1 MAGEKPGTAAQAS
14 PDRIYDQVVQF
25 LYHEA
30 ELLDGGRFTEW
41 LGLMTEDVSY
51 RMPVR
56 LTREKSD
63 KPDLS
68 ETMEHF
74 SEDRESL
81 RLRVERLKTDFA
93 WAEDP
98 PSRTRRFVSNVR
110 VTAARDG
117 HEVEVRSYI
126 LVYRNRGDS
135 ASAELISGERR
146 DVLARAGGDWKLR
159 KRSIIV
165 DQASLGTRNLAI
177 FL

>member
-1 MAGEKPGTAAQAS
+1 MAGEGQGTTAPTS
-14 PDRIYDQVVQF
+14 PDRVYDQVVQF

-41 LGLMTEDVSY
+41 LSLITEDVAY
-51 RMPVR
+51 EMPVR

-63 KPDLS
+63 KPDIS
-68 ETMEHF
+68 HAMAHF
-74 SEDRESL
+74 CEDRETL
-81 RLRVERLKTDFA
+81 RLRIERLKTDFA

-110 VTAARDG
+110 IAPG
-117 HEVEVRSYI
+117 GNGSEIQVRSYI

-135 ASAELISGERR
+135 PSAELISGERH
-146 DVLARAGGDWKLR
+146 DVLARAGDGWKIR
-159 KRSIIV
+159 KRTIIV
-165 DQASLGTRNLAI
+165 DQANLGTRNLAI

>member
-1 MAGEKPGTAAQAS
+1 MTSEKPGTAAHAS
-14 PDRIYDQVVQF
+14 PERIYDQVVQF
-25 LYHEA
+25 LYQEA
-30 ELLDGGRFTEW
+30 ELLDTGRFTEW
-41 LGLMTEDVSY
+41 LGLMTEDVTY

-63 KPDLS
+63 KPDIS

-81 RLRVERLKTDFA
+81 RLRVDRLRTDFA

-110 VTAARDG
+110 VAAVRDG
-117 HEVEVRSYI
+117 NEVEVRSYV

-135 ASAELISGERR
+135 ASAELISGERH
-146 DVLARAGGDWKLR
+146 DVLARAGGGWKLR
-159 KRSIIV
+159 KRTIIV

>member
-1 MAGEKPGTAAQAS
+1 MAGKGEEAVARVSLDGV
-14 PDRIYDQVVQF
+14 YEQVVQF

-30 ELLDGGRFTEW
+30 ELLDGGRFVEW
-41 LGLMTEDVSY
+41 LGLMTDEVVY
-51 RMPVR
+51 EMPIR

-63 KPDLS
+63 KPDLAES
-68 ETMEHF
+68 MAHF
-74 SEDRESL
+74 CEDRETL

-110 VTAARDG
+110 VAPGGNDQ
-117 HEVEVRSYI
+117 EVRVRSYL

-135 ASAELISGERR
+135 ASADLISAERH
-146 DVLARAGGDWKLR
+146 DVLVRADDGWRIR
-159 KRSIIV
+159 KRTVIV
-165 DQASLGTRNLAI
+165 DQANLGTKNLAI